1 MKRVALIV
9 LLSIPAAMAVDKDK
23 GRFVPGPA
31 SSYSGHQTQEGITI
45 AAVPYITE
53 EQAKSAFGKVNPYEH
68 GILPVL
74 VIMENHSGKALRLD
88 LKVQFVDPDNRHLDA
103 FPAEDLIYYQGVK
116 KPPRIGP
123 TTSLPIPLPRSK
135 KKGPLNTPEI
145 VNRALSVKL
154 IPNGETAYGFF
165 YFEAQYR
172 SGSML
177 YLNGLSDAS
186 SGKEYFYFDLPL
198 ETK

>member
-31 SSYSGHQTQEGITI
+31 SSHPGYQTQEGITI
-45 AAVPYITE
+45 AAVPYITA
-53 EQAKSAFGKVNPYEH
+53 EQAASAFAKVNPYER

-74 VIMENHSGKALRLD
+74 VIIENGSGRALRLD
-88 LKVQFVDPDNRHLDA
+88 LKVQFVDPDNHHLDA
-103 FPAEDLIYYQGVK
+103 FPADDVIYYQGVK

-123 TTSLPIPLPRSK
+123 PTALPIRLPRSK

-154 IPNGETAYGFF
+154 IPKGETAYGFF
-165 YFEAQYR
+165 YFEAEYR
-172 SGSML
+172 PGSKL

-186 SGKEYFYFDLPL
+186 SGKEFFYFDLPL
-198 ETK
+198 EKQ

>member
-31 SSYSGHQTQEGITI
+31 SSYAGHQTQEGITI
-45 AAVPYITE
+45 AAIPYISE
-53 EQAKSAFGKVNPYEH
+53 EQAKSAFAKVNPYEH

-74 VIMENHSGKALRLD
+74 VIVENGSGQALRMD

-103 FPAEDLIYYQGVK
+103 YPAEDLIYYQGVK
-116 KPPRIGP
+116 KPPTIGP
-123 TTSLPIPLPRSK
+123 TTSLPIRLPRRQ

-154 IPNGETAYGFF
+154 VPKGETAYGFF
-165 YFEAQYR
+165 YFEADYR
-172 SGSML
+172 PGSKL
-177 YLNGLSDAS
+177 YLTGLSDAS

>member
-9 LLSIPAAMAVDKDK
+9 LLSIPAAVAADKDK

-31 SSYSGHQTQEGITI
+31 SSYAGHQTQEGITI

-74 VIMENHSGKALRLD
+74 VIIENRSGSALRLNM
-88 LKVQFVDPDNRHLDA
+88 KVQFVDPENHHLDA
-103 FPAEDLIYYQGVK
+103 YPAADLIYYQGVK
-116 KPPRIGP
+116 KPPHIGP
-123 TTSLPIPLPRSK
+123 PTVLLIPLPRSH

-145 VNRALSVKL
+145 TNRALSVTL
-154 IPNGETAYGFF
+154 LPNSETVYGFF
-165 YFEAQYR
+165 YFEAEYTP
-172 SGSML
+172 GSLL
-177 YLNGLSDAS
+177 YLNGLSNAS
-186 SGKEYFYFDLPL
+186 TGKPYFYFDLPL
-198 ETK
+198 DGK